1 MNTWGFVILLSLILW
16 AFVIFHNK
24 MLFTKKTHFQLPKES
39 RPTFFNNTFT
49 NKCDCSM
56 PLLYSLPWS
65 TLQASRT
72 KLATMFKTSGQA
84 PLPLCVP
91 VHTVPSPKKVSLDRS
106 IPRSKI
112 LQTVCSGTAGR
123 VCPDCVL
130 PCWTCAC
137 SFTAQA
143 HTPKGYTSMT
153 PLPGE
158 KGLYY

>member
-1 MNTWGFVILLSLILW
+1 MAISWQCWIMNTWGFVILLSLILW

-39 RPTFFNNTFT
+39 RPTFLNNTFT

-91 VHTVPSPKKVSLDRS
+91 VHTVPSPKKVSLDHWTYFWDLVQRATS
-106 IPRSKI
+106 PRLSPFP
-112 LQTVCSGTAGR
+112 SS
-123 VCPDCVL
+123 L
-130 PCWTCAC
+130 PRQFF
-137 SFTAQA
+137 S
-143 HTPKGYTSMT
+143 P
-153 PLPGE
+153 
-158 KGLYY
+158 